1 MHQWF
6 HEQFERNKIACPFLP
21 THHAPSLCFRFSWSG
36 PSSCGF
42 DEMGNER
49 TCYAMKLRRF
59 CSFFG
64 LSPKSCMKIYSA
76 LESMDHIG
84 ADWINKSDPLFFL
97 ITMDWLSTYKTEEEL
112 ARSYNMV
119 EKTIQKRIWEY
130 ALALKALKAEKV
142 SHSQMPASSIRGSSY
157 SH

>member
-1 MHQWF
+1 MLPLS
-6 HEQFERNKIACPFLP
+6 ASDFLDLGLL
-21 THHAPSLCFRFSWSG
+21 HA
-36 PSSCGF
+36 GF
-42 DEMGNER
+42 DENRNER
-49 TCYAMKLRRF
+49 TCDATKLRRF

-64 LSPKSCMKIYSA
+64 LSPQSCMKIFSA

-84 ADWINKSDPLFFL
+84 ADRVNKPDPLFFL

-130 ALALKALKAEKV
+130 ALALQAIKAEKV
-142 SHSQMPASSIRGSSY
+142 SHSQMPALSIRGRRFC
-157 SH
+157 H